1 MTIRNASLAVLMVV
15 AAAASAQSPHTH
27 RHSFGDAEKW
37 AQVFDDPERDAWQK
51 PHQVILALA
60 LDPDAAVADLGAG
73 TGYFAARLANM
84 LPTATVYAVDTEP
97 AMVKYL
103 GERAKRESLPNL
115 KPVAAGPD
123 DARLPAKVDLVLLV
137 DVYHHIEMREKY
149 FRRLAASL
157 KPGGRLAVIDY
168 RLDAPNGPPKASRIA
183 PQRVKAELRK
193 AGYLLQ
199 EEHGFL
205 PRQYFLVFGRPTG

>member
-1 MTIRNASLAVLMVV
+1 MLR
-15 AAAASAQSPHTH
+15 
-27 RHSFGDAEKW
+27 
-37 AQVFDDPERDAWQK
+37 DPEIEHRDAK
-51 PHQVILALA
+51 RVDSAVGHARADRREGRELGGRGVALRGELRAPGGGPEAREEHA
-60 LDPDAAVADLGAG
+60 LREKGVAEQEVVG
-73 TGYFAARLANM
+73 
-84 LPTATVYAVDTEP
+84 
-97 AMVKYL
+97 
-103 GERAKRESLPNL
+103 
-115 KPVAAGPD
+115 
-123 DARLPAKVDLVLLV
+123 DLVLLV

-183 PQRVKAELRK
+183 PQRVKAELRR